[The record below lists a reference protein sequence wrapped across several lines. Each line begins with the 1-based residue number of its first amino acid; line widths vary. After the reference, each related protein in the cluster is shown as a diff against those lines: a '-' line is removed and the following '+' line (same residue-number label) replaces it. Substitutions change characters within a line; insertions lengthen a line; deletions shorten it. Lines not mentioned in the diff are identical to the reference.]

1 MNDKNKGSKVID
13 FDQETLFQAFC
24 KEKHAECL
32 SERRAY
38 GEDPIEYE
46 EYISAN
52 RSYLIEEFTNH
63 IRENYGEQPTTNSE

>member
-1 MNDKNKGSKVID
+1 MNDENKGSKVID
-13 FDQETLFQAFC
+13 FDQETLFQVFC

-38 GEDPIEYE
+38 GEDPIDYE

-52 RSYLIEEFTNH
+52 RSFLIAQFK
-63 IRENYGEQPTTNSE
+63 NSLRPKND

>member
-1 MNDKNKGSKVID
+1 MNDKNKGYKVTD
-13 FDQETLFQAFC
+13 FDKETLFQAFC

-38 GEDPIEYE
+38 GDKPIEYE

-52 RSYLIEEFTNH
+52 KSYLMAEFINH
-63 IRENYGEQPTTNSE
+63 IREHYGEQSTTNSE

>member
-1 MNDKNKGSKVID
+1 MNDEIKGSTVKD
-13 FDQETLFQAFC
+13 FDQETFFQAFC

-52 RSYLIEEFTNH
+52 RSFLMKQFINYIK
-63 IRENYGEQPTTNSE
+63 ENYGKNL